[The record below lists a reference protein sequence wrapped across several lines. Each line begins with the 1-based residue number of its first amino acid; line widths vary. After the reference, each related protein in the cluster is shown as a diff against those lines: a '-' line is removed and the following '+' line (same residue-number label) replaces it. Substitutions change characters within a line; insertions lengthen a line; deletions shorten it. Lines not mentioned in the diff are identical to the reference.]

1 MVSMLSWGV
10 QQGQSLPHRGKKW
23 VPQPPFPLE
32 SVAVARHWPP
42 LKGRVGL
49 GAFLRCF

>member
-10 QQGQSLPHRGKKW
+10 QQGQGLPHRDRKW

-42 LKGRVGL
+42 LKGHVGL
-49 GAFLRCF
+49 GAFLKCF